1 MANHLHRPGRPK
13 PQQLNVTILDCPGE
27 VLEQYLAATSK
38 TFADAGP
45 GITQADIQTR
55 LMKAAADIGV
65 TGDHAKH
72 LAMRYSLFISLIQG
86 HQAALRARGLMTG
99 EAGPGKATTFT
110 IPFLAAVARIPARV
124 VGDKPVCDMTAF
136 WALCDAC
143 STAFEKASAPKPA

>member
-1 MANHLHRPGRPK
+1 MANHLHRPGHKKPK
-13 PQQLNVTILDCPGE
+13 PLDLAILDCPGD
-27 VLEQYLAATSK
+27 VLESYLAATSK
-38 TFADAGP
+38 AFADAGP
-45 GITQADIQTR
+45 GVTQVDIQTR

-72 LAMRYSLFISLIQG
+72 LAMRYSLFISIITG
-86 HQAALRARGLMTG
+86 HQAELRRRGLMTG

-124 VGDKPVCDMTAF
+124 SGDKPVCDMTAF

-143 STAFEKASAPKPA
+143 SAAFAKASEPKPA